1 MPLCGGTKWFNGDFQ
16 LIDSSKRFLWVYEKL
31 KVERNHVQCINSNG
45 HQGAIPLDAK
55 NLDLVKSDR
64 KYPSLI

>member
-1 MPLCGGTKWFNGDFQ
+1 MGLRKIKATLQF
-16 LIDSSKRFLWVYEKL
+16 L

-64 KYPSLI
+64 KYPSLM